1 MSGSRQ
7 AIPDDR
13 RTLTNQLVRHLRR
26 QIMLGER
33 PPGQHLG
40 EVALTEE
47 LGVSRSTVREALRY
61 LRGEYL
67 IETRAHHG
75 SIVASLTPAKAVEA
89 CRLHAMLESECFR
102 GLAIPILPE
111 HRRHLLDLTD
121 RMRQLSYPANV
132 NEFIELD
139 HMFHKSIVDMSEHE
153 LVGSVWA
160 NINSLIGIILT
171 MSIRYIELDSDN
183 VADRHVVIVDA
194 LSDPNGSKDRAIAII
209 DEHYQSLARMFSE
222 KQEEKKG

>member
-1 MSGSRQ
+1 MTGARQ

-47 LGVSRSTVREALRY
+47 LRVSRSTVREALRC
-61 LRGEYL
+61 LKAEYL
-67 IETRAHHG
+67 IETRAHRG
-75 SIVASLTPAKAVEA
+75 SVVASLTPARAVEA

-102 GLAIPILPE
+102 GLTVPIQPE

-121 RMRQLSYPANV
+121 RMRQLSLPTNV

-139 HMFHKSIVDMSEHE
+139 HMFHKSIVDMSEHK
-153 LVGSVWA
+153 LIGSVWA

-171 MSIRYIELDSDN
+171 MSFRYIELNADN
-183 VADRHVVIVDA
+183 VANRHVAIVDA
-194 LSDPNGSKDRAIAII
+194 LSDPDGSRDRVIEII
-209 DEHYQSLARMFSE
+209 GDHYESLARVFSE
-222 KQEEKKG
+222 KHEETKG